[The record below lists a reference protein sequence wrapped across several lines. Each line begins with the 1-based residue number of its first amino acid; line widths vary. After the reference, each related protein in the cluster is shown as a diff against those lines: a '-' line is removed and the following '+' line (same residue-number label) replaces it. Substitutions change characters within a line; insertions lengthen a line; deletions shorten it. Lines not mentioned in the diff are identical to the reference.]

1 MRVPIRFEIPVEEIT
16 FLPSGSSRVAD
27 LELRVAAVDENG
39 GRSEVPVI
47 PVRLTLP
54 AETAPGGTAGQET
67 TLELRRTGNRLAV
80 AVYDP
85 LAGTI
90 WSATAD
96 VRP

>member
-1 MRVPIRFEIPVEEIT
+1 MRVPIRFELPVSEVT
-16 FLPSGSSRVAD
+16 FLEAGGVRVAD
-27 LELRVAAVDENG
+27 LELRVAAVDEYG
-39 GRSEVPVI
+39 GRSDVPVL

-54 AETAPGGTAGQET
+54 AEPAPAGVAAHET

-85 LAGTI
+85 LSGTI